1 MPSSWILVT
10 WEARSLYTQRA
21 EFFFC
26 EYHKIK
32 CFLLNK
38 ELKTALSC
46 LRQVLATKSL
56 LKMLKNTL
64 YCTLIALFVLKVLK
78 FLYWIFGHVKK
89 RADWKHKT
97 CDVAVCFEIY
107 CTNVHYNF
115 CQGCDVINFEIIH
128 LSFIIKPFFPHDQKV
143 KTKIYES
150 WERKELLR
158 RSKTQFSSF

>member
-1 MPSSWILVT
+1 MSSSWILVT

-21 EFFFC
+21 EFFFF

-64 YCTLIALFVLKVLK
+64 YLYFNSFSIE
-78 FLYWIFGHVKK
+78 FLVVKK

-97 CDVAVCFEIY
+97 CDVPICFVIY
-107 CTNVHYNF
+107 CTNVHCNF
-115 CQGCDVINFEIIH
+115 LPRLWRHKFWNY
-128 LSFIIKPFFPHDQKV
+128 SPFLPNQAIFSTWPKIQDKNLRILR
-143 KTKIYES
+143 TK
-150 WERKELLR
+150 RAFK
-158 RSKTQFSSF
+158 KK